1 MASTISSHLSRLN
14 ISTTNLQSD
23 LHQQDSRTC
32 SFCNDLFVNEA
43 SRTMILNGDSS
54 FQYRREIN
62 NLEATA
68 SAGCVLCQQLLDRH
82 RELGPAGVTNYN
94 CPSDCPWST
103 FRPNNLQLLFLV
115 QSIKDARY
123 QDGGLRYLRV
133 RGIRSA
139 AKTHAMRERS
149 HFWELFYDIVT
160 DDGI

>member
-1 MASTISSHLSRLN
+1 
-14 ISTTNLQSD
+14 
-23 LHQQDSRTC
+23 
-32 SFCNDLFVNEA
+32 
-43 SRTMILNGDSS
+43 MILNGDSS
-54 FQYRREIN
+54 FQYCREIN
-62 NLEATA
+62 DLEATA

-82 RELGPAGVTNYN
+82 RELGPADVTDYN

-103 FRPNNLQLLFLV
+103 FRPDNSQLLFLV

-139 AKTHAMRERS
+139 AESHTIRERS

-160 DDGI
+160 EDGI